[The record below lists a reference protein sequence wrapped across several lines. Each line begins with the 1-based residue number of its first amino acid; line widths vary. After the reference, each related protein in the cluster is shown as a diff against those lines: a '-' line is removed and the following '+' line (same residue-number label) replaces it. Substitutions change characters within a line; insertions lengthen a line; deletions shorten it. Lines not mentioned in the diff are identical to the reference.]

1 MVLSCFVICKWAG
14 ADASRQQALAK
25 DCQDAKE
32 KSLSLAGEAHNLAI
46 MVTITVCLSLS
57 GSVSTLSAI
66 PLLAICVF
74 IVIYAEMAFC
84 LENNKQNS
92 IIINIFNE
100 WTPLFYSHYHLCY
113 SVTMHSIFG
122 L

>member
-14 ADASRQQALAK
+14 ADASRQQALAN

-57 GSVSTLSAI
+57 GSVSTQRNSFTGYL
-66 PLLAICVF
+66 C
-74 IVIYAEMAFC
+74 IY
-84 LENNKQNS
+84 S
-92 IIINIFNE
+92 
-100 WTPLFYSHYHLCY
+100 YLCY
-113 SVTMHSIFG
+113 DGFLSSEQ
-122 L
+122 